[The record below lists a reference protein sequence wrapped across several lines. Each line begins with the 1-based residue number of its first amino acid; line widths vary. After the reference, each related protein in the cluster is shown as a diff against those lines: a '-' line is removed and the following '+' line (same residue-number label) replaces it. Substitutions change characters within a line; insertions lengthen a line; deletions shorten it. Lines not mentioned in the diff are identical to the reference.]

1 MNSIGNDCNELKK
14 QYDACF
20 NSWFSE
26 KFLKGQ
32 TDDSACAPIFRVY
45 QECVKRAMR
54 EHKIELREIETDFN
68 TGSEYESASSSGGKQ
83 QQQQTKS

>member
-1 MNSIGNDCNELKK
+1 MNSIGEDCNELKK

-26 KFLKGQ
+26 GFLKGQ
-32 TDDSACAPIFRVY
+32 TDDSGCAPIFRVY

-54 EHKIELREIETDFN
+54 EQKIELREVGSEYS
-68 TGSEYESASSSGGKQ
+68 TGSEYDNANSAGGKSQ
-83 QQQQTKS
+83 PKSKS

>member
-1 MNSIGNDCNELKK
+1 MSSVGDDCNELKQ

-26 KFLKGQ
+26 RFLKGQ

-45 QECVKRAMR
+45 QECVKRAIK
-54 EHKIELREIETDFN
+54 EKKINLREIDPIYETSSDEDN
-68 TGSEYESASSSGGKQ
+68 ANSAGEKQ
-83 QQQQTKS
+83 QKKGKS

>member
-1 MNSIGNDCNELKK
+1 MGSVGDDCNELKQ

-26 KFLKGQ
+26 QFLKGQ

-45 QECVKRAMR
+45 QECVKRAIK
-54 EHKIELREIETDFN
+54 EKKITLREMDPIFETSSD
-68 TGSEYESASSSGGKQ
+68 GDSATISDGKQ
-83 QQQQTKS
+83 QQKAKS

>member
-1 MNSIGNDCNELKK
+1 MSSVGDDCNELKQ

-26 KFLKGQ
+26 RFLKGQ

-45 QECVKRAMR
+45 QECVKRAIK
-54 EHKIELREIETDFN
+54 EKKINLREIDPIYETSSDEDN
-68 TGSEYESASSSGGKQ
+68 ANSSGGKQ
-83 QQQQTKS
+83 QQKGKS